1 MNKKIVITAAALL
14 ALAIILGA
22 FGAHGLKAIVSPEK
36 VESFET
42 GVKYQF
48 YSAFGLLIL
57 GLNTAKF
64 HFSLKAVHSLLLIGT
79 FLFSF
84 SIYFLSLQEYWQVKL
99 SFLGPVT
106 PLGGV
111 LMIAAWMV
119 FIVKLA
125 ASSAEPKNTLD

>member
-14 ALAIILGA
+14 ALAIVLGA

-57 GLNTAKF
+57 GLNAAKF
-64 HFSLKAVHSLLLIGT
+64 HFSLKAVNSLLLIGT

-84 SIYFLSLQEYWQVKL
+84 SIYFLSLQEYLQVKL
-99 SFLGPVT
+99 SFLGPIT

-111 LMIAAWMV
+111 LMIAAWIV
-119 FIVKLA
+119 FIVKLIA
-125 ASSAEPKNTLD
+125 APADRENTLD

>member
-14 ALAIILGA
+14 AVAIILGA

-64 HFSLKAVHSLLLIGT
+64 HFSLKVVNSLLLIGT

-84 SIYFLSLQEYWQVKL
+84 SVNNHQPQYPCMTKAMPRHQRYSMTQSRLQF
-99 SFLGPVT
+99 ST
-106 PLGGV
+106 T
-111 LMIAAWMV
+111 I
-119 FIVKLA
+119 
-125 ASSAEPKNTLD
+125 LDI

>member
-1 MNKKIVITAAALL
+1 MNIKARHLAAQTLGYKFHF
-14 ALAIILGA
+14 GA
-22 FGAHGLKAIVSPEK
+22 FGAHILQKKLSTKTLA
-36 VESFET
+36 SFET

-64 HFSLKAVHSLLLIGT
+64 HFSLKVVNSLLLIGT

-84 SIYFLSLQEYWQVKL
+84 SIYFLSLQEYLQVKL
-99 SFLGPVT
+99 SFLGPIT

-111 LMIAAWMV
+111 LMIAAWVV
-119 FIVKLA
+119 FIFKLV
-125 ASSAEPKNTLD
+125 ASPVEQKNTLD